1 MEQQL
6 LLPDSQWRAVVP
18 LIQSFTEPIPVSTS
32 SSPAPCVWA
41 LAAILSL
48 VLGCC
53 HSGLGKPEGIVSTWG
68 WFNYRESGLMG
79 CSPLCA
85 AMTPAHKAGDMPT
98 AHECVLCIVLL
109 LSDLCCATSYLENM
123 GNRDHCTAFTL
134 QYGRKEP
141 LSRGF
146 LPPFCSGWWC
156 QGWLITCSLCRP
168 LPVSP
173 KALVPHKTVIQ
184 WWELGTKIENQ

>member
-6 LLPDSQWRAVVP
+6 LLPASQWRAVVP
-18 LIQSFTEPIPVSTS
+18 LIQSFTKPIPVSTS

-134 QYGRKEP
+134 QYGRWFPPSFSAAGDGVRVDSSPARFADLFQCLQKLWCLTR
-141 LSRGF
+141 LSY
-146 LPPFCSGWWC
+146 SDE
-156 QGWLITCSLCRP
+156 S
-168 LPVSP
+168 
-173 KALVPHKTVIQ
+173 
-184 WWELGTKIENQ
+184 

>member
-1 MEQQL
+1 
-6 LLPDSQWRAVVP
+6 
-18 LIQSFTEPIPVSTS
+18 
-32 SSPAPCVWA
+32 
-41 LAAILSL
+41 
-48 VLGCC
+48 
-53 HSGLGKPEGIVSTWG
+53 
-68 WFNYRESGLMG
+68 MG

-134 QYGRKEP
+134 RYGRKEP

-146 LPPFCSGWWC
+146 LPPFLQRVMVSGLTHHLLALQTSSSVSKSSGASQDC
-156 QGWLITCSLCRP
+156 HTVMRARHQNRKSIVCKQSPPTCAFEN
-168 LPVSP
+168 LPHNLS
-173 KALVPHKTVIQ
+173 HQ
-184 WWELGTKIENQ
+184 H